1 MNGRQIHSE
10 IRRFRFGLGVLV
22 FPILLMNLW
31 SPSPA
36 AGAVPIDV
44 VMGRAG
50 KGIVATLHRA
60 CAILSQIGGQTFSAA
75 VASTAF
81 APGNRKVRVTITG
94 VILVPGRYV
103 RGRVLASL
111 NQDCPLPSRPECQGL
126 FRLELPANAAQAD
139 ARTSYRVP
147 FRLDL
152 AVDVEATL
160 KVLTMMGLGFGLKQ
174 VDLFPDE
181 AFLRQLNHLPASNLH
196 TVLGRF
202 FPSFVS
208 FLEKRTVSRAVD
220 EILADGRLTGT
231 RALQGL
237 GLDELVGFG
246 INFGLGLAQM
256 AATTWVKEAVALGA
270 GSAALAMPGMAP
282 IAVGAI
288 LQVVAVKATGM
299 LIDIGKEQFQA
310 GIYRDRF
317 AKIEAFFMGTWSPG
331 EHHIPWLI
339 DTVTAEAKK
348 DRFDTIQKLILYLRA
363 QAPARRGWW
372 NPLHPKLRAPLAFR
386 AQQEGSWL
394 AERYL
399 AMWDLLFAR

>member
-1 MNGRQIHSE
+1 MTGRPIHLE
-10 IRRFRFGLGVLV
+10 IHRQSLGLGVLV
-22 FPILLMNLW
+22 IASLLLSLW
-31 SPSPA
+31 SPSLA
-36 AGAVPIDV
+36 AGAAPIDV
-44 VMGRAG
+44 VRQRAG
-50 KGIVATLHRA
+50 KGIVTTLNRA
-60 CAILSQIGGQTFSAA
+60 CAILSQIGGPMFSAA
-75 VASTAF
+75 VASTGFEA
-81 APGNRKVRVTITG
+81 GNRKVRVTITG
-94 VILVPGRYV
+94 AIQVPGRYV

-126 FRLELPANAAQAD
+126 FRLELPAHAAQAD
-139 ARTSYRVP
+139 TRASYRVP

-152 AVDVEATL
+152 AVDIEATL
-160 KVLTMMGLGFGLKQ
+160 KVLTMMGLGFGLKHI
-174 VDLFPDE
+174 DLFPDE
-181 AFLRQLNHLPASNLH
+181 AFLRVLDTLPPSNLRE
-196 TVLGRF
+196 VLRRF

-237 GLDELVGFG
+237 GLDELVSFG
-246 INFGLGLAQM
+246 LNFGLGLAQM

-282 IAVGAI
+282 IAVGAL
-288 LQVVAVKATGM
+288 LQVVAVKATGL
-299 LIDIGKEQFQA
+299 LIDMGKEQFQA

-317 AKIEAFFMGTWSPG
+317 AKIEGFFLGTWSPG

-363 QAPARRGWW
+363 KPPAQRGWW